1 MHPASQTALGGCCIS
16 GINAGRCVNYTARD
30 GAGKK
35 QGGREIYRL
44 ICLCASSRRQR
55 YVGSITTDEGYNGR
69 DAAIGNHRQ
78 NKHGWLR
85 CNHRLMVK

>member
-44 ICLCASSRRQR
+44 ICSCASSRRQR
-55 YVGSITTDEGYNGR
+55 YVGSITTDEGYNGG
-69 DAAIGNHRQ
+69 DAARAVITAEISMAGYAAIIA
-78 NKHGWLR
+78 
-85 CNHRLMVK
+85 